1 MTKPALAQRP
11 DAPDHPRTQAPEQTV
26 AGARPARD
34 TRPDKPRN
42 TSKTRK
48 TLTRQAR
55 GLNWYWRLF
64 ATGFAFCSFGL
75 GGLLMALTIFPAM
88 MVVLQNRAR
97 RRKYAQ
103 FVICRGF
110 RLFTWMLD
118 ITGVAGVEAHN
129 VDRLRTAR
137 GALIIANHPTL
148 LDVVMILSRMDR
160 CQCVV
165 KHELFRN
172 PFLFGV
178 VRAAGFIRND
188 DNPENLIV
196 QARHHLAAGAN
207 IMIFPEGTRTPPKC
221 KLGKLQ
227 RGAANIAIETQA
239 DLIPV
244 VVHCNHDTLKKGVPW
259 YRIPPSKIQFRLEV
273 DPPILFNDIHDP
285 GLPRAKQ
292 SRALTRFIKE
302 YILSRLKHD
311 FAGNRT

>member
-1 MTKPALAQRP
+1 MT
-11 DAPDHPRTQAPEQTV
+11 EQTL
-26 AGARPARD
+26 APTPSRPE
-34 TRPDKPRN
+34 PVH
-42 TSKTRK
+42 
-48 TLTRQAR
+48 

-75 GGLLMALTIFPAM
+75 GGLFMALTIFPAM
-88 MVVLQNRAR
+88 MVILRNRSKR
-97 RRKYAQ
+97 RQYAQ

-110 RLFTWMLD
+110 RLFAWMLD
-118 ITGVAGVEAHN
+118 VTGVAGVQAFNLERLHN
-129 VDRLRTAR
+129 AR
-137 GALIIANHPTL
+137 GTLIIANHPTL

-188 DNPENLIV
+188 DNPENLIT

-207 IMIFPEGTRTPPKC
+207 IMIFPEGTRTPPNH

-259 YRIPPSKIQFRLEV
+259 YRIPPSKIQYRLEV
-273 DPPILFNDIHDP
+273 DPPIIFSDIHDSE
-285 GLPRAKQ
+285 LPRAKQ
-292 SRALTRFIKE
+292 SRALTRLIKE
-302 YILSRLKHD
+302 YFLSRLKYD

>member
-1 MTKPALAQRP
+1 MTKSALAQRP
-11 DAPDHPRTQAPEQTV
+11 DAPDHPRTQAPEQSVT
-26 AGARPARD
+26 GARPARH
-34 TRPDKPRN
+34 TRPDKPR
-42 TSKTRK
+42 KPRK
-48 TLTRQAR
+48 TPPRQAR

-129 VDRLRTAR
+129 VDRLLTAR

-244 VVHCNHDTLKKGVPW
+244 VVHCNHDTLKKKGSRGIVFRRPKSNSGW
-259 YRIPPSKIQFRLEV
+259 KLIPPSYLTTYMI
-273 DPPILFNDIHDP
+273 P
-285 GLPRAKQ
+285 GCRGRSNRA
-292 SRALTRFIKE
+292 R
-302 YILSRLKHD
+302 
-311 FAGNRT
+311 